1 MQVILKEE
9 IEKLGKIGDI
19 VVVADGYARNFL
31 IPKNL
36 VIEATPKNIKRTE
49 HEKRLIAEQL
59 KKAKKEAEDVAKR
72 FAEITVTIPVQVG
85 EEGKLFGSVT
95 TMDIAA
101 ALEKEGIPV
110 ERKKILLENP
120 IKELGEYTMPIKIHP
135 EVTANLKVQVV
146 KA

>member
-36 VIEATPKNIKRTE
+36 AIEATPKNIKRIE
-49 HEKRLIAEQL
+49 HEKRLIAEKL

-72 FAEITVTIPVQVG
+72 FAEITVTISVQVG

-101 ALEKEGIPV
+101 TLEKEGIPV

-120 IKELGEYTMPIKIHP
+120 IKELGEYTVPIKIHP